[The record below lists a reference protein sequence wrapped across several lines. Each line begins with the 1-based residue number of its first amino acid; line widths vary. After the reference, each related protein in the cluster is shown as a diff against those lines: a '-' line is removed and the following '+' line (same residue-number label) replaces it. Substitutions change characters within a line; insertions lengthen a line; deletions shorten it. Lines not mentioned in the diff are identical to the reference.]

1 MEPNLSAP
9 TPSDPASGPPPFN
22 VLDLNRPRRRR
33 WQSHLGHGLRL
44 LVLAG
49 LILLIREEHRWQ
61 QAQRSGTGPE
71 RISVQQVRPFLPQ
84 ATDLGAIQPATSSR
98 LILDAS
104 DEPLGWLV
112 QTAPAS
118 DTVIGYSGTTNCL
131 LVFDN
136 DSKLIGTRILSSGD
150 TRDHVRDIE
159 QSDWFLSQW
168 KGLTWEEA
176 ASQDVDAVSGATL
189 TSLAITDSIRK
200 RLGGSQP
207 NLRFPEPLQLDRIQ
221 QYFPT
226 AHSVQ
231 AESPPGAFRVLD
243 ADGQRLGGL
252 QRTSPASDHIMG
264 YQGPTDLVL
273 ALDPQGTI
281 LGMWLHQSYDNQP
294 YVGYVEDEAYFME
307 RFTGKTLQEIAD
319 EAESHESVEGVSGAT
334 MTSQSIA
341 AGVVAAAMQSVPVP
355 SHTFQT
361 WHISFR
367 DLGTCWVL
375 FAGMIFC
382 FSRLRG
388 RRAARIALQCF
399 LVAYFGFL
407 NGDLLSLALLAGW
420 SENGITWNLAP
431 GLALLGSAAL
441 VIPTVTQR
449 QIYCHHICPFGAA
462 QQLIKGRFGWKVHVS
477 RRLHRLLKRLPAALL
492 ILALVS
498 VMRSW
503 SMNLASLEPF
513 DAFVFWI
520 AGPVSLGI
528 AITGL
533 IASGFIPMA
542 YCRYGCPTGEILGLF
557 RRTQRQ
563 RLWNAQDGLAILLLL
578 IALMLRL
585 SS

>member
-1 MEPNLSAP
+1 MERHLSAP
-9 TPSDPASGPPPFN
+9 TPSDPAPAPPPLN
-22 VLDLNRPRRRR
+22 VLDLNRSRRRR
-33 WQSHLGHGLRL
+33 RQSYLGHGLRL

-49 LILLIREEHRWQ
+49 LILLIRDEHRWQ
-61 QAQRSGTGPE
+61 QAQLTGTGPE
-71 RISVQQVRPFLPQ
+71 RISVEQVVPFLPQ
-84 ATDLGAIQPATSSR
+84 ATALGAIQPATASR

-104 DEPLGWLV
+104 GETLGWLV

-131 LVFDN
+131 LVFDQ
-136 DSKLIGTRILSSGD
+136 DSKLLGTRILSSGD

-159 QSDWFLSQW
+159 QSDWFLFQW
-168 KGLTWEEA
+168 QGLTWEEA

-189 TSLAITDSIRK
+189 TSLAITDSIRT
-200 RLGGSQP
+200 RLGGTQP
-207 NLRFPEPLQLDRIQ
+207 NLRFPEPLQLARIQ

-226 AHSVQ
+226 AHNLQ
-231 AESPPGAFRVLD
+231 AETRPGAFQVLD

-264 YQGPTDLVL
+264 YQGPTDMVL
-273 ALDPQGTI
+273 ALDSQGTI
-281 LGMWLHQSYDNQP
+281 LGMWLHRSYDNQP

-307 RFTGKTLQEIAD
+307 RFSGKTLQEIAS
-319 EAESHESVEGVSGAT
+319 EAASHESVEGVSGAT

-341 AGVVAAAMQSVPVP
+341 AGVVAAALKSAPVP
-355 SHTFQT
+355 PPTLQT
-361 WHISFR
+361 WHLSYR
-367 DLGTCWVL
+367 DLGTCLVL
-375 FAGMIFC
+375 LAGMIFC

-407 NGDLLSLALLAGW
+407 NGDLLSIALLAGW
-420 SENGITWNLAP
+420 SENGITWKLAP

-449 QIYCHHICPFGAA
+449 QLYCHHICPFGAA
-462 QQLIKGRFGWKVHVS
+462 QQWVKGRFGWKVRIS
-477 RRLHRLLKRLPAALL
+477 RNLHRLLKRLPAALL

-498 VMRSW
+498 IMMPW
-503 SMNLASLEPF
+503 SINLASLEPF

-533 IASGFIPMA
+533 VASCFIPMA

-563 RLWNAQDGLAILLLL
+563 RFWNAQDGLAVLLLF
-578 IALMLRL
+578 IALALRL
-585 SS
+585 T